1 MWDRGGA
8 PAGFPDAS
16 FDVVMPSG
24 AFTQI
29 DDKRAMFTECLRV
42 LRPGGR
48 LTCYDW
54 MKPEG
59 EYSDDM
65 RRRPR

>member
-16 FDVVMPSG
+16 FAVVMPSG